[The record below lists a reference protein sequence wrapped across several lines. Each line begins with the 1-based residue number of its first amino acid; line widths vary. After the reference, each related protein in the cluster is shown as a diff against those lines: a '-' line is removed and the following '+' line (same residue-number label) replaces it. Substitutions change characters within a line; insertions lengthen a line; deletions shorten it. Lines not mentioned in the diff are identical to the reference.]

1 MRAKDKHKILKT
13 VDKLVEY
20 NKTLE
25 KFRGSSKYLFDKI
38 LRECNK
44 LVDEIDISDCS
55 FEEHEALGEYKKLIN
70 SPEYDADLVKKALD
84 VFFSKFKRKTKL
96 IAFCFCHI
104 SIPCGIL
111 LQVSLKQPKK
121 TKIVK
126 PM

>member
-1 MRAKDKHKILKT
+1 MRAKDKQKILKT

-55 FEEHEALGEYKKLIN
+55 AEEHEALGEYKKLIN
-70 SPEYDADLVKKALD
+70 ASKYDADLIKKELD
-84 VFFSKFKRKTKL
+84 VFFSANSRRKRNL
-96 IAFCFCHI
+96 SSFVFAI
-104 SIPCGIL
+104 
-111 LQVSLKQPKK
+111 
-121 TKIVK
+121 
-126 PM
+126 